1 MSYEISAPAKI
12 QTTIQLPASKSISNR
27 VLIIHALCH
36 GENSLLNLSECD
48 DTNVMIQAL
57 SKMPDEIN
65 IQAAGTAMRFLTA
78 YLSIQDGT
86 HVITGTERM
95 QHRPIEI
102 LVEALR
108 SLGAHID
115 YMKKEGFPPL
125 RIEGQSEGN
134 WKDVIQLPGN
144 VSSQYVSALM
154 MIAPYLP
161 KGLTIKLTGNVVSR
175 PYIQLTLEI
184 MREHGA
190 KAEWI
195 GENLITIAPHP
206 YQDIPYIVEND
217 WSAASYWYEIAA
229 LASSSETEIV
239 LPQLY
244 KHSYQG
250 DSEVIWIFEQLGIY
264 TSFNPDNS
272 ISIKRFQPSPTHFE
286 YDFVNQPDLAQT
298 LVVTCAMLNIP
309 FYFTGLQS
317 LKIKETDRITALI
330 HEMKKLGYV
339 LKEESGSILFWEG
352 ERCEASLEP
361 IDTYEDH
368 RMAMAFAPA
377 SLIVPNLQI
386 NHPEVVSKSYP
397 RYWDDLRKAGF
408 IIKEK

>member
-1 MSYEISAPAKI
+1 
-12 QTTIQLPASKSISNR
+12 
-27 VLIIHALCH
+27 
-36 GENSLLNLSECD
+36 
-48 DTNVMIQAL
+48 MIQAL

-115 YMKKEGFPPL
+115 YMKKKGFPPL

-161 KGLTIKLTGNVVSR
+161 KGLTIKLTGDVVSR

-190 KAEWI
+190 KVEWI

-206 YQDIPYIVEND
+206 YQDIPYTVEND

-229 LASSSETEIV
+229 LASSPETEIV

-250 DSEVIWIFEQLGIY
+250 DNEVIWIFEQLGIY

-272 ISIKRFQPSPTHFE
+272 ISIKRLQPSPTHFE

-317 LKIKETDRITALI
+317 LKIKETDRIIALI

-352 ERCEASLEP
+352 ERCEASQEP

>member
-1 MSYEISAPAKI
+1 
-12 QTTIQLPASKSISNR
+12 
-27 VLIIHALCH
+27 
-36 GENSLLNLSECD
+36 
-48 DTNVMIQAL
+48 
-57 SKMPDEIN
+57 
-65 IQAAGTAMRFLTA
+65 
-78 YLSIQDGT
+78 
-86 HVITGTERM
+86 
-95 QHRPIEI
+95 
-102 LVEALR
+102 
-108 SLGAHID
+108 
-115 YMKKEGFPPL
+115 
-125 RIEGQSEGN
+125 
-134 WKDVIQLPGN
+134 
-144 VSSQYVSALM
+144 
-154 MIAPYLP
+154 
-161 KGLTIKLTGNVVSR
+161 
-175 PYIQLTLEI
+175 
-184 MREHGA
+184 
-190 KAEWI
+190 
-195 GENLITIAPHP
+195 
-206 YQDIPYIVEND
+206 
-217 WSAASYWYEIAA
+217 
-229 LASSSETEIV
+229 
-239 LPQLY
+239 
-244 KHSYQG
+244 
-250 DSEVIWIFEQLGIY
+250 VIWIFGQLGIY

-298 LVVTCAMLNIP
+298 LVITCAMLNIP

-317 LKIKETDRITALI
+317 LKIKETDRIIALI

>member
-1 MSYEISAPAKI
+1 MRKLGGGKTEI
-12 QTTIQLPASKSISNR
+12 
-27 VLIIHALCH
+27 H
-36 GENSLLNLSECD
+36 NLSDCD
-48 DTNVMIQAL
+48 DTLVMVKVLQET
-57 SKMPDEIN
+57 SEITD
-65 IQAAGTAMRFLTA
+65 IHAAGTAMRFLTA
-78 YLSIQDGT
+78 YFAATDNKTLL
-86 HVITGTERM
+86 TGTDRM
-95 QHRPIEI
+95 RHRPIKI
-102 LVEALR
+102 LVDALLT
-108 SLGAHID
+108 LGADIR
-115 YMKKEGFPPL
+115 YQGEVGFPPISIRGHRL
-125 RIEGQSEGN
+125 EGGN
-134 WKDVIQLPGN
+134 VTVPSN
-144 VSSQYVSALM
+144 VSSQYISALM

-161 KGLTIKLTGNVVSR
+161 KGLTIKLTGDVVSR

-206 YQDIPYIVEND
+206 YQDIPYTVEND

-229 LASSSETEIV
+229 LASSPETEIV

-298 LVVTCAMLNIP
+298 LVITCAMLNIP

-317 LKIKETDRITALI
+317 LKIKETDRIIALI